1 MCIYLFFIFIL
12 IIFYIIFLYTNLPCF
27 IKCPRAIVIDWA
39 LYKYFY
45 YIIII
50 IVFQNLP
57 SVLLD
62 DDNFF
67 DLLSRYQ
74 SRRIDDQR
82 CSFRLTDGA
91 SEENK
96 ENTEPQIGYLY
107 FLVEDQFCLSRL
119 KIKLSWLLSNDRFL
133 EICLGH

>member
-1 MCIYLFFIFIL
+1 MCM
-12 IIFYIIFLYTNLPCF
+12 C
-27 IKCPRAIVIDWA
+27 
-39 LYKYFY
+39 
-45 YIIII
+45 
-50 IVFQNLP
+50 FQNLP

-91 SEENK
+91 SEEDK

-107 FLVEDQFCLSRL
+107 LFAGSRPGLFEYVFFFL
-119 KIKLSWLLSNDRFL
+119 
-133 EICLGH
+133 